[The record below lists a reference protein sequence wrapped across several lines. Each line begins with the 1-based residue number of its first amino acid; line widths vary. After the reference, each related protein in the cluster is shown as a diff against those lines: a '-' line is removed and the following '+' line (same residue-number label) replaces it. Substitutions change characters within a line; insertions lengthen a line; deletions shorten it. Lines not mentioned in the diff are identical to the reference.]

1 MSFLSLERVS
11 KRFDGVTAVD
21 QVSFAVDRGQVVG
34 FLGPN
39 GAGKSTTMRMIT
51 QFYEPDS
58 GRITLDG
65 VPLAEAAR
73 ESKRRIGYLPE
84 NNPLYADML
93 VADYLAFIADLR
105 ELAGLT
111 RRQSLDAAVT
121 GTGIESV
128 YYRPIG
134 ELSKGF
140 RQRVGLAQAIL
151 HRPDLL
157 VLDEPTEGLDPN
169 QRVEIRR
176 LIGALGRDRTVI
188 LSTHV
193 LSEVQ
198 HTCSRLLIISRGKI
212 VADGPVDRLIQ
223 QAEGA
228 VEIAVEA
235 AGAGVVEALG
245 QLPGVRRV
253 ESGRAA
259 DGRVA
264 VTLTADGGT
273 DLRPDIFRLAEDAR
287 SGTLE
292 VVLAQPITELEL
304 LAGKYLGQ
312 VSFLVIALAL
322 TLTLPLGL
330 ALGALLPVGVL
341 VAQYVGATL
350 LIAGLGAVGIWASSV
365 TGNQIT
371 AFILAVAVMFVL
383 ILVGLDPLIV
393 GLPPRLGAIAASLG
407 VLSHFTGIDRGVID
421 LRDAVYFGTLAALFL
436 LLAYFA
442 LMRRKLTARG
452 ASLQRLRLG
461 TVLLAA
467 AMIVVNLF
475 GRHIGGRI
483 DLTPGR
489 SYTLAPATKR
499 ILGAL
504 PDLVTIKLFATS
516 ALPPQ
521 VAFLKRDLDD
531 LLRDYR
537 AAGRGRVKV
546 VVQDPSAD
554 SAALREA
561 RTLGIPPVQFNVLG
575 KAELQVKEG
584 YLGLAVRYA
593 DGVKTIPFVQQ
604 TNDLEYRLTSD
615 IRSLT
620 TTNKPAIGFGEI
632 TDAQTP
638 PQMRRS
644 FEALRQQLER
654 TYTVHAV
661 ALSDSAIPPDT
672 KAVIFAGTPDSLR
685 GAQAAN
691 LNAFLDR
698 GGSLL
703 LMASGM
709 ERSPQGPFSFS
720 RPVGWNELL
729 KPYGVSIGSDM
740 VYDLASNARV
750 AIQAQFGQVLLPY
763 PFWIQAA
770 STRASPVNAEID
782 AVLLP
787 WPSSLDTT
795 KASKGTVTPLL
806 VTSRAGGVQE
816 TTAFLDPSRE
826 FRRDSLRPR
835 LLAAQLSPAAPGAAS
850 APHGRLVIVGS
861 PDFASDRYAQN
872 SPDNIV
878 FAQNAVD
885 WLAQC

>member
-1 MSFLSLERVS
+1 
-11 KRFDGVTAVD
+11 
-21 QVSFAVDRGQVVG
+21 
-34 FLGPN
+34 
-39 GAGKSTTMRMIT
+39 
-51 QFYEPDS
+51 
-58 GRITLDG
+58 
-65 VPLAEAAR
+65 
-73 ESKRRIGYLPE
+73 
-84 NNPLYADML
+84 
-93 VADYLAFIADLR
+93 
-105 ELAGLT
+105 
-111 RRQSLDAAVT
+111 
-121 GTGIESV
+121 
-128 YYRPIG
+128 
-134 ELSKGF
+134 
-140 RQRVGLAQAIL
+140 
-151 HRPDLL
+151 
-157 VLDEPTEGLDPN
+157 
-169 QRVEIRR
+169 
-176 LIGALGRDRTVI
+176 
-188 LSTHV
+188 
-193 LSEVQ
+193 
-198 HTCSRLLIISRGKI
+198 
-212 VADGPVDRLIQ
+212 
-223 QAEGA
+223 
-228 VEIAVEA
+228 
-235 AGAGVVEALG
+235 
-245 QLPGVRRV
+245 
-253 ESGRAA
+253 
-259 DGRVA
+259 
-264 VTLTADGGT
+264 
-273 DLRPDIFRLAEDAR
+273 
-287 SGTLE
+287 
-292 VVLAQPITELEL
+292 
-304 LAGKYLGQ
+304 
-312 VSFLVIALAL
+312 
-322 TLTLPLGL
+322 
-330 ALGALLPVGVL
+330 
-341 VAQYVGATL
+341 
-350 LIAGLGAVGIWASSV
+350 
-365 TGNQIT
+365 
-371 AFILAVAVMFVL
+371 VL

-421 LRDAVYFGTLAALFL
+421 LRDAVYFVTLAALFL

-554 SAALREA
+554 SAVLREA

-795 KASKGTVTPLL
+795 KAPKGTVTPLL

-816 TTAFLDPSRE
+816 TTALLDPSRE

-835 LLAAQLSPAAPGAAS
+835 LLAAQLAPATQGAAS
-850 APHGRLVIVGS
+850 ATRGRLVVVGS
-861 PDFASDRYAQN
+861 PDFGSDRYAQN

-878 FAQNAVD
+878 FVQNAVD
-885 WLAQC
+885 WLAQDEALIAIRSKNRTPPPLAFASATTHDVVKYGNIIGVPVLLIVFGALRLWRRRQITRQVYRPLALAGAGGA